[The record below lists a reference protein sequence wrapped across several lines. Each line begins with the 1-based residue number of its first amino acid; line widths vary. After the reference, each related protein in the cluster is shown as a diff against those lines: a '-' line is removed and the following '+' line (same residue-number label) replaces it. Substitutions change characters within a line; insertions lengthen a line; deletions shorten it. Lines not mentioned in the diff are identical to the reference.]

1 MEIDWNKIEENLA
14 NEKKLTW
21 LDYDYKGDGENSKYI
36 MEPIDYKEVIEWFKN
51 QIEKQKQ
58 QQ

>member
-1 MEIDWNKIEENLA
+1 M
-14 NEKKLTW
+14 
-21 LDYDYKGDGENSKYI
+21 DYDYKGDGENSKYI